1 MTPKTSIESLVLSK
15 SERTSTVPC
24 TNPVVVAIPVTAI
37 VLPIA
42 NTEPALIIRIEV
54 IPPIA
59 STSTSAVADLP
70 TVEEPIAVRVA
81 L

>member
-1 MTPKTSIESLVLSK
+1 
-15 SERTSTVPC
+15 
-24 TNPVVVAIPVTAI
+24 VVAIPVTAI

-42 NTEPALIIRIEV
+42 NTEPELMMRIDV

-59 STSTSAVADLP
+59 SISISAVADLP
-70 TVEEPIAVRVA
+70 TVELPIAVKFA

>member
-1 MTPKTSIESLVLSK
+1 M
-15 SERTSTVPC
+15 
-24 TNPVVVAIPVTAI
+24 VAIPVTAI

-42 NTEPALIIRIEV
+42 NTEPGLMIRIEV

-70 TVEEPIAVRVA
+70 TVEEPIAVNVA